1 MNVFKAFLK
10 GVGMIFG
17 SFAPRP
23 YRREYNP
30 MKKCANNMNEVRKRF
45 SEVLKRYEERN
56 E

>member
-10 GVGMIFG
+10 GVGMIF
-17 SFAPRP
+17 SFVPEP
-23 YRREYNP
+23 REYNP
-30 MKKCANNMNEVRKRF
+30 MKKCANNMNEIRNRF